1 LVAALLVAC
10 ALGCEARARTRCSLG
25 EATRLVQSGSARFDA
40 IALAAQGSRALAGWS
55 EASGSWLRWLD
66 ARDASSH
73 ALGARCE
80 GGLALALA
88 EDALWVACLAPRY
101 GAEAGT
107 VSLARLDP
115 RTLEPSARGTLAEV
129 GREARGLALALSE
142 QQLFVAWSDGEVGKP
157 GVRLA
162 ALPRA
167 ALAPGVAP
175 RALSAPEANGR
186 EPSLLVHAGVL
197 WAIWTESDLTPGK
210 LRHRLML
217 QRGSAAPIK
226 LIDVG
231 GDSPSPVLAHDQQG
245 VIVAFRSQKRGTA
258 RAELYL
264 GRLDAEGHGFTA
276 PPRSIGRANGEG
288 GPSLALCDET
298 RAALVPIDHASEL
311 YIAFHPLSSALVSGE
326 ENHQYYESGRELT
339 LSASACVGGYPRALI
354 AERTDAAR
362 PSARLLTTAF
372 RCTQ

>member
-167 ALAPGVAP
+167 A
-175 RALSAPEANGR
+175 
-186 EPSLLVHAGVL
+186 
-197 WAIWTESDLTPGK
+197 IWTESDLTPGK

-264 GRLDAEGHGFTA
+264 GRLDAEGHGFAA

-311 YIAFHPLSSALVSGE
+311 YIAFHPLSSELVSGE